1 MEKNQLTELTT
12 QEFIQT
18 QVVKFKAV
26 ITDEIINAKKDEL
39 LALKIN
45 GLDDVEGYKIVHE
58 KLNKLVKVRTS
69 IEAKRKEL
77 LLISKTYD
85 AAVNGEAKRLTE
97 LAAPIELHLKT
108 QKSQIDV
115 ERERLEAIERQR
127 VENEKRVA
135 VERFN
140 KRTQDLF
147 NCGAMFNGSAYVLD
161 GTAYRLGKI
170 DISNDLINTLQD
182 IIFDQH
188 LAVFKELKK
197 SIDVEILKNTPEPI
211 NKPAQIKTE
220 TPAINIP
227 EIKTASLFDQPAD
240 SLTGS
245 DHMAFKPVDVN
256 YNKGFNEALTNVINI
271 LQGEE
276 KFTRAQLIEKI
287 NLLKK

>member
-1 MEKNQLTELTT
+1 MENNQITELTT
-12 QEFIQT
+12 HEFIQT
-18 QVVKFKAV
+18 QVVKFKSV

-97 LAAPIELHLKT
+97 LAAPVELHLKT
-108 QKSQIDV
+108 QKSQIDG

-127 VENEKRVA
+127 IENEKRLV

-197 SIDVEILKNTPEPI
+197 NIDIEILKNTPETDVT
-211 NKPAQIKTE
+211 AHIKTE

-245 DHMAFKPVDVN
+245 DHMAFKPVDISFN
-256 YNKGFNEALTNVINI
+256 NGFNAALISVVKI
-271 LQGEE
+271 LSGEE

>member
-1 MEKNQLTELTT
+1 MENNQLTELTT

-18 QVVKFKAV
+18 QVVKFKSV

-58 KLNKLVKVRTS
+58 KLNKLVKVRTGL
-69 IEAKRKEL
+69 EAKRKEL

-108 QKSQIDV
+108 QKSQIDG

-127 VENEKRVA
+127 VENEKRLA

-140 KRTQDLF
+140 KRTQQLF
-147 NCGAMFNGSAYVLD
+147 DCGAMFNGSAYVLD

-188 LAVFKELKK
+188 LTVFKELKK
-197 SIDVEILKNTPEPI
+197 SIDAEILKNMPEPT
-211 NKPAQIKTE
+211 NKPAHIITE
-220 TPAINIP
+220 TPAVNIP

-245 DHMAFKPVDVN
+245 DHMAFKPVDVS
-256 YNKGFNEALTNVINI
+256 YNNGFNEALTSVINI